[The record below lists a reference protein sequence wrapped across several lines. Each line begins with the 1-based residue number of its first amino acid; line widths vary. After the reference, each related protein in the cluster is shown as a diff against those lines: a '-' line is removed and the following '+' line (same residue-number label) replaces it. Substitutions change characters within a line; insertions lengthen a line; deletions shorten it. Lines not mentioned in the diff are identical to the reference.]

1 MFKLLNF
8 NYVPSQ
14 TLWVLP
20 PPLVSGLCGCSAL
33 GLGLAR
39 QNAVP
44 SPKSTGVGGGAG
56 LQFSARWTGHEGGTG
71 HHRALLHGSTGAS
84 AGWYLGHHLQ
94 ERRTGGNSRFKVRKQ
109 GF

>member
-56 LQFSARWTGHEGGTG
+56 LQFSARWTGHEG
-71 HHRALLHGSTGAS
+71 STGAS